1 MEPVT
6 LDSRYGSVTV
16 TAETTEWADGTLW
29 VLRYVITTP
38 TGYRA
43 VLSAC
48 QRDECRLTA
57 ELKTCARLVGDNGRH
72 SGMKLGEWEVHIRT
86 HCHGIHAES
95 AVEFAKKV
103 LATYGPQK
111 AFSPSVSRI
120 GVPAS
125 EMPYM
130 RRIEQ
135 KQTAQR

>member
-16 TAETTEWADGTLW
+16 TAETTKWADGTLW

-43 VLSAC
+43 VLGAC
-48 QRDECRLTA
+48 QRDECQLTR
-57 ELKTCARLVGDNGRH
+57 ELEPCMRPVGDNGRH
-72 SGMKLGEWEVHIRT
+72 SGMSVRQWDAHIRT
-86 HCHGIHAES
+86 HCHGNHAEN
-95 AVEFAKKV
+95 AVEFARKV

-111 AFSPSVSRI
+111 AFNPSVSRI

-130 RRIEQ
+130 RRIER
-135 KQTAQR
+135 K